1 MYNLNCKYRG
11 FLSDITLQSTHI
23 LLTLSL
29 WQCAVFR
36 VVNILYWFILGMLI
50 ISFLVFFFLILLM
63 NNGNY
68 GVINERNC
76 MEIEKRDT
84 GIQGVCPKRI
94 FTENDAQTI
103 KNI

>member
-1 MYNLNCKYRG
+1 
-11 FLSDITLQSTHI
+11 
-23 LLTLSL
+23 
-29 WQCAVFR
+29 
-36 VVNILYWFILGMLI
+36 
-50 ISFLVFFFLILLM
+50 M

-68 GVINERNC
+68 GVINERKC

-103 KNI
+103 KNIWKGKKMIKNFNCNNTKYYSFLFIGIQCPYVIYMHVFELMFK

>member
-1 MYNLNCKYRG
+1 
-11 FLSDITLQSTHI
+11 
-23 LLTLSL
+23 
-29 WQCAVFR
+29 
-36 VVNILYWFILGMLI
+36 
-50 ISFLVFFFLILLM
+50 M

-76 MEIEKRDT
+76 MEIEKR
-84 GIQGVCPKRI
+84 IQGVCHKRI

>member
-1 MYNLNCKYRG
+1 
-11 FLSDITLQSTHI
+11 
-23 LLTLSL
+23 
-29 WQCAVFR
+29 
-36 VVNILYWFILGMLI
+36 MLV
-50 ISFLVFFFLILLM
+50 ISFLFLSFFILLM

-68 GVINERNC
+68 GVINERKC
-76 MEIEKRDT
+76 MEIGKKDT

>member
-1 MYNLNCKYRG
+1 MTKYIY
-11 FLSDITLQSTHI
+11 SADIMAMRCIYGSKH
-23 LLTLSL
+23 
-29 WQCAVFR
+29 
-36 VVNILYWFILGMLI
+36 FILVYFGHVGYFF
-50 ISFLVFFFLILLM
+50 SFLVFFFILLM

-68 GVINERNC
+68 GVINERKC

-94 FTENDAQTI
+94 FKENDAQTI